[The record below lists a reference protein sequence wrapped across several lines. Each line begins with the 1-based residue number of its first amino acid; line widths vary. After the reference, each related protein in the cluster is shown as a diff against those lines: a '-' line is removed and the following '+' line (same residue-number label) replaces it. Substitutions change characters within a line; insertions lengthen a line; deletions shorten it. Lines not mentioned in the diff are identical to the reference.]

1 MKKVLKMAK
10 ETDLA
15 ESKGEIIAYLQT
27 AQDIEKDIY
36 MLETSCEELEKKAQ
50 EEDELAKKILHDNY
64 GYYDPHS
71 GKRKD
76 SVKKLQNEI
85 EEYRNKISNPSQY
98 DRPALLP
105 TTLKTTYKSTDE
117 KFKYLDG
124 TEHFTRNAV
133 IISIINVLIGFF
145 LCVAPTLFRL
155 SDTGAGTFLCYIAG
169 NALIWLCWL
178 FGTMSSSIYSSV
190 KASRERIEAAA
201 SENAKNKV
209 QNRENALENERIKK
223 NYITK
228 QREAIRNIEQ
238 KIVKLQALADKHT
251 ANAQYYR
258 EQIENVKKDLEPL
271 YRNRIT
277 FYSDGVVPVD
287 YRTMDCVYVLEQIFR
302 NDLADT
308 MREAVL
314 MYEERVF
321 RGEIIRGM
329 ANIAAHIDS
338 LSSVMSHLRTDIDRI
353 SRDVAIM
360 REDMDQIYEDNRE
373 FANDIKKSNDKLY
386 EETKL
391 HRHALEA
398 LDNSNR
404 ALLGYA
410 EKDRQSLEELAKSNQ
425 KLVDYIEDN

>member
-1 MKKVLKMAK
+1 MAK

-50 EEDELAKKILHDNY
+50 KEDQFADDVLHSYY
-64 GYYDPHS
+64 GYRDPDS
-71 GKRKD
+71 GEHKD
-76 SVKKLQNEI
+76 SVKKLQDEISNRQQRCEDLRGNIRHVNEI
-85 EEYRNKISNPSQY
+85 VRDK
-98 DRPALLP
+98 LLP
-105 TTLKTTYKSTDE
+105 TNLKTDYVPSEFDGGDFVTT
-117 KFKYLDG
+117 FKILTAILAVLGIIMMILSYVTAQDG
-124 TEHFTRNAV
+124 LFWVGEILLFGGW
-133 IISIINVLIGFF
+133 LIA
-145 LCVAPTLFRL
+145 LI
-155 SDTGAGTFLCYIAG
+155 IAG
-169 NALIWLCWL
+169 IAYP
-178 FGTMSSSIYSSV
+178 MQ
-190 KASRERIEAAA
+190 KARDQSNAAA
-201 SENAKNKV
+201 SKNAENKATNQK
-209 QNRENALENERIKK
+209 NALENERIKK
-223 NYITK
+223 KYISEQNEIIRGIMQEIAGFEQQINK
-228 QREAIRNIEQ
+228 Q
-238 KIVKLQALADKHT
+238 KALADEHT

-329 ANIAAHIDS
+329 ANIAARIDN
-338 LSSVMSHLRTDIDRI
+338 LSSVMSRLRTDIDRI

-360 REDMDQIYEDNRE
+360 RDDVEQIYKDNRE
-373 FANDIKKSNDKLY
+373 FADDIKKSNDKLY

-398 LDNSNR
+398 LDNSNQ

>member
-1 MKKVLKMAK
+1 MTK

-36 MLETSCEELEKKAQ
+36 MLETSCEELEEKAQ
-50 EEDELAKKILHDNY
+50 EEDKFAEKVLHDNY
-64 GYYDPHS
+64 GYRDPDS
-71 GKRKD
+71 GESKK
-76 SVKKLQNEI
+76 SVKKLQDEISRQRERCEDLRGNIRHVNEI
-85 EEYRNKISNPSQY
+85 VRDK
-98 DRPALLP
+98 LLP
-105 TTLKTTYKSTDE
+105 TDLRTDYMPSEFSGGDSDIFVITFKILTAIFEGLGIINCLLCAFANGTL
-117 KFKYLDG
+117 FLG
-124 TEHFTRNAV
+124 VVGAILLFGGWLIAL
-133 IISIINVLIGFF
+133 IISG
-145 LCVAPTLFRL
+145 
-155 SDTGAGTFLCYIAG
+155 IAYP
-169 NALIWLCWL
+169 IQ
-178 FGTMSSSIYSSV
+178 
-190 KASRERIEAAA
+190 KARNRNEVAA
-201 SENAKNKV
+201 SENAKNKA
-209 QNRENALENERIKK
+209 QNQKNALANEKVKK
-223 NYITK
+223 KYIGE
-228 QREAIRNIEQ
+228 QNEAIRGIMQEIAGFEQQITEQ
-238 KIVKLQALADKHT
+238 KALADEHT

-329 ANIAAHIDS
+329 ADIAAHIDN
-338 LSSVMSHLRTDIDRI
+338 LSSVMSRLRTDIDRI

-360 REDMDQIYEDNRE
+360 REDMEQIYEDNRE
-373 FANDIKKSNDKLY
+373 FADDVKKSNDKLY

>member
-36 MLETSCEELEKKAQ
+36 TLETSCEELEKKAQ
-50 EEDELAKKILHDNY
+50 EEDKFAERVLHEYNYSDTFSGTPVEELQRSWWECDTNAKNPYEHIRGKLRPTNLKIDYKPENF
-64 GYYDPHS
+64 PKS
-71 GKRKD
+71 WGKYF
-76 SVKKLQNEI
+76 I
-85 EEYRNKISNPSQY
+85 
-98 DRPALLP
+98 
-105 TTLKTTYKSTDE
+105 
-117 KFKYLDG
+117 KYLS
-124 TEHFTRNAV
+124 TSLLVSLIIIIAIFTIDVDAGV
-133 IISIINVLIGFF
+133 YFAQLGLLFSIIISAV
-145 LCVAPTLFRL
+145 
-155 SDTGAGTFLCYIAG
+155 GAH
-169 NALIWLCWL
+169 N
-178 FGTMSSSIYSSV
+178 
-190 KASRERIEAAA
+190 KKERDQITAAA
-201 SENAKNKV
+201 SENAKNKE
-209 QNRENALENERIKK
+209 QNQKNERENDKIRN
-223 NYITK
+223 NYVAE
-228 QREAIRNIEQ
+228 QREKMEKLDQEIAKEKAII
-238 KIVKLQALADKHT
+238 ADEHT

-258 EQIENVKKDLEPL
+258 EQVENVKKDLEPL
-271 YRNRIT
+271 YRNRIK

-329 ANIAAHIDS
+329 ANIAAHIDN
-338 LSSVMSHLRTDIDRI
+338 LSSVMSRLRTDIDRI

-373 FANDIKKSNDKLY
+373 FADDIKKSNDKLY
-386 EETKL
+386 METKM